1 MTPSAQMDFAAEEV
15 ADGRESL
22 QAKSLAAAKSYRRW
36 FWRFGLPALWALLG
50 VAALPI
56 DLPLAHWFHEKNLPD
71 GLRKACDLSEVFG
84 HGLGVLAILLAA
96 WVLAPQFRRRL
107 PRVIFCAYFSGAIA
121 LAGKL
126 LLARTRPNRAM
137 LEGIIDVQSTF
148 KGLFPWLSTGFPLQ
162 SFPSGH
168 TATAVGLAIGLSW
181 LLPRGKWLFA
191 CFTLL
196 VAAQRIVGGFHF
208 LSDTLWA
215 AAVGWLCAS
224 ACLPGGWLSRPFDRW
239 ETRRLTR

>member
-1 MTPSAQMDFAAEEV
+1 MTSSAQTDFAAEEV
-15 ADGRESL
+15 ADGRESIK
-22 QAKSLAAAKSYRRW
+22 AKSHPAAKSYRRW
-36 FWRFGLPALWALLG
+36 FWRFGVPALLALLG

-56 DLPLAHWFHEKNLPD
+56 DLPLANWFHEKNLPD

-96 WVLAPQFRRRL
+96 WVLAPQFRPRL

-126 LLARTRPNRAM
+126 FLARTRPNRAM
-137 LEGIIDVQSTF
+137 LDGIIDVQSTF
-148 KGLFPWLSTGFPLQ
+148 KGLFPWFSTGFPLQ

-181 LLPRGKWLFA
+181 LLPRGRWLFA
-191 CFTLL
+191 LFMVL

-215 AAVGWLCAS
+215 AAVGWLCAL

-239 ETRRLTR
+239 EARELAR